1 MDDRGR
7 AFHYASFMLDYAR
20 QRALEILKI
29 PSRAVFVTS
38 GPAGVHAS
46 MFPCE
51 ASGLDLYIL
60 IPSASD
66 HIFNLEHEHDVTLL
80 TDVWEL
86 KGQAQIMSPG
96 RQNIELDLLHEQ
108 GVEWCM
114 LVRVEPSRLQIRN
127 QKGWGYQ
134 ETIDLTPSLQE

>member
-1 MDDRGR
+1 MDDRRR
-7 AFHYASFMLDYAR
+7 AFHYARFMLDYAR

-29 PSRAVFVTS
+29 PSRAVLVTS

-46 MFPCE
+46 VFPCE
-51 ASGLDLYIL
+51 ASGLNLYLL
-60 IPSASD
+60 IPRASD
-66 HIFNLEHEHDVTLL
+66 HIFNLEQEPGVTLL

-86 KGQAQIMSPG
+86 KGQAQLMPPG

-114 LVRVEPSRLQIRN
+114 LVRVETSRLQIRK

-134 ETIDLTPSLQE
+134 ETIDLKPW